1 MIPIVKPQLGDEEL
15 EEIKQV
21 LDSGILRE
29 SSNNER
35 LEKEFAAFC
44 GTKFA
49 VSSTNGTT
57 ALHLTFESLGI
68 APGDE
73 IITSP
78 FTFIASANS
87 ICFVGAIPIFAD
99 IDPFTFNLDPEA
111 VKPLITKKT
120 KAIMPVHIFGL
131 PADMKAFRELADDYD
146 LFLIE
151 DACQAHG
158 AQIDGQPV
166 GSFGDVAS
174 FSFYAT
180 KNMIAGEGGMV
191 TTNNEEIA
199 DLCRSLKNHGREAG
213 KSGGYMHY
221 RIGYNMRIAEINA
234 TIALVQLH
242 KLPQFLKQRARNASI
257 YRKLLDENEAFRLQQ
272 VPSGFTHANYI
283 FALCLEE
290 TMTKKSVSE
299 VLKDLKNNN
308 IGCRPIYD
316 IPVYKQP
323 TYSNIKHWRW
333 AKVGIPYPD
342 YQKLSFPNTEYVAK
356 NHFEIPV
363 NPAVSEKDAT
373 FVAEKILT
381 LFK

>member
-1 MIPIVKPQLGDEEL
+1 MISIAKPLLDEEEL
-15 EEIKQV
+15 ERIKEV
-21 LDSGILRE
+21 LASGMLVESKNNKILE
-29 SSNNER
+29 E
-35 LEKEFAAFC
+35 EFAEFTR
-44 GTKFA
+44 TKHA
-49 VSSTNGTT
+49 ISTSNGTT
-57 ALHLTFESLGI
+57 ALHLALESLGI

-99 IDPFTFNLDPEA
+99 IDPFTFNLDPET

-120 KAIMPVHIFGL
+120 KAIMPIHIFGL
-131 PADMKAFRELADDYD
+131 PADMKVFRDLADDHD

-191 TTNNEEIA
+191 TTNNEELA

-234 TIALVQLH
+234 AIALVQLR
-242 KLPQFLKQRARNASI
+242 KLPQFLKQRAKNADI
-257 YRKLLDENEAFRLQQ
+257 YRKLLGENEAFRLQQ

-290 TMTKKSVSE
+290 TYANKSVSE
-299 VLKDLKNNN
+299 VLNDLKSNN

-316 IPVYKQP
+316 IPVHKQP
-323 TYSNIKHWRW
+323 TYRNIKQWRW